1 MTLGKS
7 HGLLEKANMMLMTK
21 AATEKN
27 RSLKIQ
33 LLISSKNSEEK
44 LSGERVWRSEGY
56 FSDTRHELNL
66 EEKNIS

>member
-1 MTLGKS
+1 
-7 HGLLEKANMMLMTK
+7 MMLMTK

-44 LSGERVWRSEGY
+44 LSGECVWRSEGY

>member
-1 MTLGKS
+1 
-7 HGLLEKANMMLMTK
+7 MMLMTK

-44 LSGERVWRSEGY
+44 LSSERVWRSKGY

-66 EEKNIS
+66 EEKNIP